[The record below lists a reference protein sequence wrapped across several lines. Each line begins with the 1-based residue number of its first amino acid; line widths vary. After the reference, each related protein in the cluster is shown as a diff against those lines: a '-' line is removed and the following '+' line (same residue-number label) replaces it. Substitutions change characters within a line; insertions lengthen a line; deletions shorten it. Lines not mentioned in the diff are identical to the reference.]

1 MKKKSSLI
9 VISNTVIFFTILQ
22 ISLGA
27 LVRLTGSGLSCPDWP
42 LCYGFIFP
50 NHQNLSQIGEL
61 DYTLFQIYLEW
72 VHRFNGG
79 VIIGVLMIVLLYFA
93 KLNSKNFNTLWKTSI
108 FCFILLI
115 LQGLLGATTVLDSNS
130 PSSVAIHLFN
140 AMLFLGFIIRIRLL
154 IEPKLLKGKKF
165 PVQLLIYI
173 ILILFLISL
182 TAVSGA
188 IMSKSGA
195 SLACNSWPL
204 CDGVSLPS
212 LSNYM
217 EVIHFIHRIFV
228 LFLGMFIIILYIQS
242 KKLKLSEKDTY
253 AVFEKF
259 SVILFFVQVGI
270 GSLVI
275 FMELPIWLGV
285 LHQFIAIII
294 YSAIFTMG
302 WIAYSRLKFNYK

>member
-1 MKKKSSLI
+1 
-9 VISNTVIFFTILQ
+9 
-22 ISLGA
+22 
-27 LVRLTGSGLSCPDWP
+27 
-42 LCYGFIFP
+42 
-50 NHQNLSQIGEL
+50 
-61 DYTLFQIYLEW
+61 
-72 VHRFNGG
+72 
-79 VIIGVLMIVLLYFA
+79 GVLMIVLLYFA